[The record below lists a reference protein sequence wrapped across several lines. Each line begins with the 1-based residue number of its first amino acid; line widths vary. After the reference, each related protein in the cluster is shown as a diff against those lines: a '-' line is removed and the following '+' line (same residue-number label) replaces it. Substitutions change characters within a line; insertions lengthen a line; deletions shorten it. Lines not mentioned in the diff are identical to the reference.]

1 MLHRGEVAMCTS
13 SNSIYTIGYSGY
25 HQNLVGF
32 ASDLVAHGI
41 SVVADVRTSPYSKYA
56 AEFNRESLEAFLHTR
71 GIKYV
76 FMGNELGA
84 RPSDRTCYVNGSVNY
99 DKIQE
104 SSFFQNGLQR
114 LQDGLAKGFVI
125 AILCAEKDPICCH
138 RNILVAHA
146 LAKRGV
152 EIKHL
157 IQLAPGESAVVEESS
172 DTESRLFEECDMDQ
186 LSQGDLFMSDDE
198 RIERA
203 YRARFK
209 EIAYREENDNEQ

>member
-1 MLHRGEVAMCTS
+1 MC
-13 SNSIYTIGYSGY
+13 NFNGIYTIGYSGY
-25 HQNLVGF
+25 HQNLAGF

-84 RPSDRTCYVNGSVNY
+84 RPSDRTCYVNGSVDY
-99 DKIQE
+99 DKIQG
-104 SSFFQNGLQR
+104 SSAFQNGLQR
-114 LQDGLAKGFVI
+114 LQDGIAKGCI
-125 AILCAEKDPICCH
+125 ITLLCAEKDPICCH

-152 EIKHL
+152 EVRHL
-157 IQLAPGESAVVEESS
+157 IQLAPEESAVVEEPS

-198 RIERA
+198 RIECA